1 MQVPKAG
8 RAIHPFEFA
17 TQRGYMTVEHSAGG
31 VSARPL
37 GKSIVMSAN
46 KYVYHM
52 QGVSKAY
59 PGGKKCFENIHLSF
73 LPGVK
78 IGVVGVNGSGK
89 STLMKIMAGLDKD
102 YTGDAWAAKDAT
114 VGYLPQEPKMDP
126 ALSVRENVMLG
137 VAKKKAKL
145 DRFNEIAMQIAE
157 DYSDELM
164 EEMTTLQD
172 QIDAENLW
180 DLDSQIDVSMEAL
193 RCPPDGADVTTLSGG
208 EARRVAL
215 CKLLLE
221 APDMLLLDEPTNHLD
236 AETIAWLQQHLMDY
250 AGTILIVTHD
260 RYFLDNITS
269 WILELDRGRGI
280 PYEGNYSAW
289 LEQKAKRLMQE
300 AREDKSKQKTLERE
314 LEWMRQGA
322 KARQAKSKARIKS
335 YNEMA
340 DQSEREKLAKAQIVI
355 PNGQRLGAKVIEVEN
370 LRKAMGD
377 RLLIEN
383 LTFSLPPGGIVGVIG
398 PNGAGKSTLFK
409 MLTGKETPDAGTIE
423 LGTTVDLSYVDQSR
437 DDLDP
442 NENVWE
448 AIADGQDIIKLG
460 DAEVNARAYCGA
472 FNFKGSDQQK
482 KVSLLSGGER
492 NRVHMARLLRS
503 GGNVL
508 LLDEP
513 TNDLDVETLRALEDA
528 LVDFA
533 GCAVVISHDRFFL
546 DRICTHM
553 LAFEGDAHVEWFE
566 GNFEDYEED
575 KKRRLGE
582 DAAQPKRMKHKK
594 FAR

>member
-1 MQVPKAG
+1 
-8 RAIHPFEFA
+8 
-17 TQRGYMTVEHSAGG
+17 
-31 VSARPL
+31 
-37 GKSIVMSAN
+37 MSAN

-102 YTGDAWAAKDAT
+102 YTGEAWAAKDAT

-126 ALSVRENVMLG
+126 TLSVRENVMLG
-137 VAKKKAKL
+137 VAKKMAKL
-145 DRFNEIAMQIAE
+145 ERFNEIAMQIAE

-164 EEMTTLQD
+164 EEMTNLQD

-193 RCPPDGADVTTLSGG
+193 GCPPDGADVTSLSGG

-289 LEQKAKRLMQE
+289 LEQKHKRLMQE
-300 AREDKSKQKTLERE
+300 SREDKSKQKTLERE

-355 PNGQRLGAKVIEVEN
+355 PNGQRLGSKVIEVEG

-377 RLLIEN
+377 RLLIED

-409 MLTGKETPDAGTIE
+409 MLTGEETPDAGTIE